1 MKKQIEEIGFEDV
14 EFISHPKENV
24 WYVGYKVKVK
34 RGIRGKAKGFVNEVL
49 IVGMNSQKFYAW
61 ANRHHIIVKCDCPG
75 NEVEWAWDFINAICP
90 NTDPDEAW

>member
-1 MKKQIEEIGFEDV
+1 MEEKPV
-14 EFISHPKENV
+14 ENIVFVSQNKDGN

-75 NEVEWAWDFINAICP
+75 NEVEWAWDFVNAICP